1 MSRYIVYI
9 CAFLYLFALFY
20 PVRGDAGSPLDGFY
34 KSSDRLGCDWVQNHT
49 ICPATQ
55 LNPDLALDYE
65 TDAEMVYIMLDE
77 AKMDNA
83 SQECLTA
90 LQTTYCSTITPRC
103 FANGSKDYGDTRSA
117 CWKATKTCPSDS
129 LEEKLCK
136 TLKVGMQHLSA
147 CVLPSTPI
155 NGTCPQP
162 KFKVG

>member
-1 MSRYIVYI
+1 MSWYIVYM

-20 PVRGDAGSPLDGFY
+20 HVRGDTGLRFDDFY
-34 KSSDRLGCDWVQNHT
+34 KSSDRLGCESVQSQA
-49 ICPATQ
+49 ICPATE

-65 TDAEMVYIMLDE
+65 TDAEMVKIMIDE
-77 AKMDNA
+77 VKMDNA

-103 FANGSKDYGDTRSA
+103 FVNGSKDYDDARSA
-117 CWKATKTCPSDS
+117 CWKAITTCPSNS

-136 TLKVGMQHLSA
+136 TLNVGMQHLSV